1 MNKGLAV
8 PKIKVRP
15 EQVLAESRLN
25 AGMITSIDS
34 VDIPNGALVVAKD
47 VRCRLDKT
55 SRRPGKINEA
65 PAKPNSNKILGLVV
79 FKKNDLTTHF
89 MRFTKSTIY
98 RRGVASWTN
107 FTAGAGGALTGADTD
122 YFSTAVIFNAL
133 CFANGVDKI
142 QEVDTVAST
151 YKEVGTNS
159 PKVKYVTGF
168 FNRVVGAYRVE
179 PAQANGPVSLVWC
192 ADGDRTKWPDDASP
206 DPSSGQSPLVES
218 PSDLADFITG
228 VFGGPSLLLIPREKS
243 IWAATKNPS
252 ESNPFNAG
260 AALPGIGSDCPRSIK
275 VVPGGLAWLD
285 TRTAQIYMW
294 ALGGPPEEIG
304 TPVYSEIVRGISD
317 PSQVIAG
324 YDTTEGEYSV
334 ATPIAGTTVLR
345 VWTHNRKN
353 PSKPWVYDEVDAL
366 SLIAD
371 IDSPFSTVLS
381 FDELVGTFDQLTGTF
396 DSLAITSPPGKPARY
411 YGYTNG
417 EIYAEDKNSETD
429 AGVSFTTDIQSKDF
443 KGPDIDTYFS
453 KISIKWQALRVG
465 DLTLSYS
472 KDHGRT
478 WKVAKTITTQI
489 NKPGSLVYH
498 RVVRATSLRW
508 RITSSNGAWDL
519 LEYSIH
525 VQPSG
530 ESTEGA

>member
-1 MNKGLAV
+1 MKNLAV
-8 PKIKVRP
+8 PRIKVRP
-15 EQVLAESRLN
+15 EQLLAEARLN
-25 AGMITSIDS
+25 AGMVTSIDS
-34 VDIPNGALVVAKD
+34 VDIPNSALTIAKE

-55 SRRPGKINEA
+55 SRRPGKTNEA
-65 PAKPNSNKILGLVV
+65 PTKPNSNKILGLVV

-89 MRFTKSTIY
+89 MRFTKNSIHK
-98 RRGVASWTN
+98 RGVASWTN
-107 FTAGAGGALTGADTD
+107 LTAGTGGSLTGSDSD
-122 YFSTAVIFNAL
+122 YFSTTVIFNAL

-142 QEVDTVAST
+142 QEIDTVAVT
-151 YKEVGTNS
+151 YKEVGANS
-159 PKVKYVTGF
+159 PKVKYITGF

-179 PAQANGPVSLVWC
+179 GSESDGPVSLVWC
-192 ADGDRTKWPDDASP
+192 AEKDRTKWPNDATP

-275 VVPGGLAWLD
+275 VTPGGLTWLD
-285 TRTAQIYMW
+285 TRTAQIW
-294 ALGGPPEEIG
+294 AWTVGSYPEAIG
-304 TPVYSEIVRGISD
+304 TPIFADIIKGVSD
-317 PSQVIAG
+317 PTQVIAG
-324 YDTTEGEYSV
+324 YDTIEDEYSV

-353 PSKPWVYDEVDAL
+353 PTKPWVYDEIDLL

-371 IDSPFSTVLS
+371 IDSPFATVLS

-396 DSLAITSPPGKPARY
+396 DQLAISSPPGKPARY

-417 EIYAEDKNSETD
+417 EILVEDKDSETD
-429 AGVSFTTDIQSKDF
+429 NGVAFTTDIQSKDF
-443 KGPDIDTYFS
+443 KGPDVDTYFS
-453 KISIKWQALRVG
+453 KISVKWQARRVG
-465 DLTLSYS
+465 DIILSYS
-472 KDHGRT
+472 KDHGKT
-478 WKVAKTITTQI
+478 WRAVKTITTQI
-489 NKPGSLVYH
+489 DKPGSIVYH
-498 RVVRATSLRW
+498 RAIKATSLRW

-530 ESTEGA
+530 ETQEGK